1 MGLFDWPI
9 TQKISHKQHF
19 HNRRPCNLFFYMGAW
34 GTQWEHTWELDGN
47 MGPSSLHPQPYPKEG
62 KNKRRR
68 KVGPSLG
75 HVGAHDFS
83 FLKLFVSG
91 LPFLAWAS
99 STPSMFYFR
108 VVGYLTNLFTNLKHI
123 LDRTNTCKPTCGRQ
137 LN

>member
-1 MGLFDWPI
+1 MIGPSP
-9 TQKISHKQHF
+9 QKSHTSNTSIIEELVTF
-19 HNRRPCNLFFYMGAW
+19 PFTWVLG
-34 GTQWEHTWELDGN
+34 GTHWEHTWELDGN
-47 MGPSSLHPQPYPKEG
+47 MGPPSLHPQPSPKEG

-75 HVGAHDFS
+75 HVGAHEIS

-108 VVGYLTNLFTNLKHI
+108 VVGYLTNLFTNLKHT
-123 LDRTNTCKPTCGRQ
+123 R
-137 LN
+137 

>member
-1 MGLFDWPI
+1 
-9 TQKISHKQHF
+9 
-19 HNRRPCNLFFYMGAW
+19 
-34 GTQWEHTWELDGN
+34 
-47 MGPSSLHPQPYPKEG
+47 
-62 KNKRRR
+62 
-68 KVGPSLG
+68 VGPSLG